1 MVGKLRNLLGK
12 LAHGRAQKGRPIS
25 SPGGTHERFRRDILL
40 VAHRATATG
49 YGFGEALGEEEAA
62 GLDDAAADGVGD
74 VSVFGEVFF
83 SCAAFSASVIG
94 PSFMVFASS
103 VPSASFQYEPRTSSF
118 ATTSFIVAA
127 APAFERTVLSVI
139 LKTRDFSLPAIVNV
153 FAF

>member
-1 MVGKLRNLLGK
+1 MF
-12 LAHGRAQKGRPIS
+12 H
-25 SPGGTHERFRRDILL
+25 F
-40 VAHRATATG
+40 
-49 YGFGEALGEEEAA
+49 YGFADADGEALGAVVGGALGEELGTGEE
-62 GLDDAAADGVGD
+62 LGD

-94 PSFMVFASS
+94 PSFTVFASS

-139 LKTRDFSLPAIVNV
+139 LKTRDFSSPAIMNV